1 MPAFDDDL
9 FEFLADLAD
18 NNERAWFKANAAR
31 FEGSV
36 REPAL
41 AFIVD
46 FEARLHTI
54 SPHFVAE
61 AKKVGGSMFRIFRDV
76 RFSKDKSP
84 YKTHT
89 GIQFRHERGR
99 DVHAPGFYLHLSPG
113 EVFVGLGM
121 WHPDKDSLKA
131 IRDAIVADPGG
142 WRAAKASVEA
152 AGHRLSGE
160 ALSRAPRGY
169 DKEHPLVDDLKRKDF
184 ITVVDLTEDDVLAED
199 FPQRLEAAFR
209 GGAPMVEWL
218 CSAVGLPF

>member
-18 NNERAWFKANAAR
+18 NNERAWFKAHQDR
-31 FEGSV
+31 YEGSV
-36 REPAL
+36 REPSL
-41 AFIVD
+41 AFIRD
-46 FEARLHTI
+46 FEARLHAI

-76 RFSKDKSP
+76 RFSRDKSP

-121 WHPDKDSLKA
+121 WHPDRDSLKA
-131 IRDAIVADPGG
+131 IRDGIVSDPEG
-142 WRAAKASVEA
+142 WTAAKGAVEA
-152 AGHRLSGE
+152 AGHHLAGDS
-160 ALSRAPRGY
+160 LSRAPRGY
-169 DKEHPLVDDLKRKDF
+169 DKEHPQIDDLKRKDF
-184 ITVVDLTEDDVLAED
+184 ITVRNLEESEVLSED
-199 FPQRLEAAFR
+199 FAERLEAHFR
-209 GGAPMVEWL
+209 AGAPMVEWL
-218 CSAVGLPF
+218 CSVVNLPY